1 MYIDYLYLW
10 YTVSM
15 QLLKT
20 YLFKYKKTLLLTLV
34 LATINQVFS
43 LLDPFI
49 FQKVI
54 DIYASNPTAYTRAEY
69 MWGAGMLLLATIG
82 VAFVSR
88 VAKNF
93 QDYYTN
99 VIVQKT
105 GTELYTDALR
115 HAFSLPYSVFED
127 ERSGSLLEKFNKA
140 RTDLEKFVTASI
152 ATLFVSLVGIIFVL
166 IYTFHIHVL
175 IGLSF
180 LIMIPILGTITFV
193 LGKRI
198 KTIQK
203 DIVRERSEL
212 LGSGTETIR
221 NVELVKS
228 LGLET
233 QEVDRLEKTNLK
245 ILALELS
252 KVKFVRLLSFIQ
264 GTAINLLRS
273 GLLLLM
279 VWLIYQGNLSVG
291 QLFSVMIYSF
301 YIFGPMYELGTVATT
316 YYETKAS
323 LGAVDEFLKQTAEAK
338 ALSPKQVTAF
348 DSVSFGGVSYAYES
362 RDVNAVND
370 ITLTIP
376 KGKKVAFVGPSGSG
390 KSTLVK
396 LLTGLYVPQT
406 GTLSL
411 NDISYVDVD
420 RDYFRQK
427 IGLVLQET
435 QLFAGTIRENLLF
448 ANPQATDED
457 LRLALTEAQALY
469 LIDRNKEGLDTKIGE
484 GGIKLSGGERQRLA
498 IARALVRNPELL
510 IFDEA
515 TSALDSLTEKQ
526 ITDTIKT
533 LGAKTVTQV
542 LVAHRLSTIMH
553 VDTIYVLEK
562 GKIVEQGNH
571 EELLAHKGLYAA
583 LWREQIG

>member
-1 MYIDYLYLW
+1 MK
-10 YTVSM
+10 
-15 QLLKT
+15 LLTT
-20 YLFKYKKTLLLTLV
+20 YLFKHKKTLFLTLF

-43 LLDPFI
+43 LLDPLI

-105 GTELYTDALR
+105 GTQLYTDALR

-152 ATLFVSLVGIIFVL
+152 ATLFISLVGIIFVL
-166 IYTFHIHVL
+166 IYTFSINWMIGASFVL
-175 IGLSF
+175 
-180 LIMIPILGTITFV
+180 MIPILGTITFV

-233 QEVDRLEKTNLK
+233 QEVNRLEETNLK

-252 KVKFVRLLSFIQ
+252 KVKFVRILSFVQ

-273 GLLLLM
+273 GLLFLM
-279 VWLIYQGNLSVG
+279 VWLVYQGNLSVG

-323 LGAVDEFLKQTAEAK
+323 LGAVDEFLNQTVEAK
-338 ALSPKQVTAF
+338 ALSPKQF
-348 DSVSFGGVSYAYES
+348 DSFKNISFADVSYTYES
-362 RDVNAVND
+362 REAQAVD
-370 ITLTIP
+370 TINLSISQGQ
-376 KGKKVAFVGPSGSG
+376 KIAFVGPSGSG
-390 KSTLVK
+390 KSTLIK
-396 LLTGLYVPQT
+396 LLTGLYVPQQ
-406 GTLSL
+406 GKLSL
-411 NDISYVDVD
+411 NDIPYEDLD

-435 QLFAGTIRENLLF
+435 QLFAGTIKENLLF
-448 ANPQATDED
+448 ANPNATDED
-457 LRLALTEAQALY
+457 LENALSEAQALY
-469 LIDRNKEGLDTKIGE
+469 LVERNKEGLDTKIGE

-498 IARALVRNPELL
+498 IARALIRQPEIL

-533 LGAKTVTQV
+533 LGQKTVTQI
-542 LVAHRLSTIMH
+542 LVAHRLSTVMH

-562 GKIVEQGNH
+562 GKIVEQGTH
-571 EELLAHKGLYAA
+571 EELLKHQGLYAA

>member
-1 MYIDYLYLW
+1 MK
-10 YTVSM
+10 
-15 QLLKT
+15 LLTT
-20 YLFKYKKTLLLTLV
+20 YLFKYKKTLFLTLF
-34 LATINQVFS
+34 LAVINQVFS
-43 LLDPFI
+43 LLDPLI

-54 DIYASNPTAYTRAEY
+54 DRYASNPTAYTRAEY

-105 GTELYTDALR
+105 GTQLYTDALR

-152 ATLFVSLVGIIFVL
+152 ATLFISLVGIIFVL
-166 IYTFHIHVL
+166 IYTFSIHWMIGASFVL
-175 IGLSF
+175 
-180 LIMIPILGTITFV
+180 MIPILGTITFV

-233 QEVDRLEKTNLK
+233 QEVNRLEETNLK
-245 ILALELS
+245 ILGLELS
-252 KVKFVRLLSFIQ
+252 KVKFVRILSFVQ

-273 GLLLLM
+273 GLLFLM
-279 VWLIYQGNLSVG
+279 VWLVYQGNLSVG

-323 LGAVDEFLKQTAEAK
+323 LGAVDEFLNQTVEAK
-338 ALSPKQVTAF
+338 ALSPKQF
-348 DSVSFGGVSYAYES
+348 DSFKNISFTDVSYTYEG
-362 RDVNAVND
+362 REAQAVD
-370 ITLTIP
+370 TINLSISQGQ
-376 KGKKVAFVGPSGSG
+376 KIAFVGPSGSG
-390 KSTLVK
+390 KSTLIK
-396 LLTGLYVPQT
+396 LLTGLYVPQK
-406 GTLSL
+406 GALSL
-411 NDISYVDVD
+411 NTIPYEDLD

-435 QLFAGTIRENLLF
+435 QLFAGTIKENLLF
-448 ANPQATDED
+448 ANPDATDKD
-457 LRLALTEAQALY
+457 LENALSEAQALY
-469 LIDRNKEGLDTKIGE
+469 LVERNKEGLDTKIGE

-498 IARALVRNPELL
+498 IARALVRQPEIL

-526 ITDTIKT
+526 ITETIKT
-533 LGAKTVTQV
+533 LGQKTVTQI
-542 LVAHRLSTIMH
+542 LVAHRLSTVMH

-562 GKIVEQGNH
+562 GKIVEQGTH
-571 EELLAHKGLYAA
+571 EELLKHQGLYAA

>member
-1 MYIDYLYLW
+1 
-10 YTVSM
+10 M
-15 QLLKT
+15 QLLKQ
-20 YLFKYKKTLLLTLV
+20 YLSKYQKTLILTLF

-43 LLDPFI
+43 LLDPLVFR
-49 FQKVI
+49 FMI
-54 DIYASNPTAYTRAEY
+54 DRYASNPSAYALHDY
-69 MWGAGMLLLATIG
+69 LLGAGLLLLASVG

-88 VAKNF
+88 IAKNF

-105 GTELYTDALR
+105 GTQLYTDALR

-152 ATLFVSLVGIIFVL
+152 GTIFVTLVGVVFVL
-166 IYTFHIHVL
+166 IYTFSIHWS

-180 LIMIPILGTITFV
+180 VLMIPILGTITFF

-198 KTIQK
+198 KGIQSQ
-203 DIVRERSEL
+203 IVRERSEL

-228 LGLET
+228 LGLEA
-233 QEVDRLEKTNLK
+233 QEVDRLAETNNK

-252 KVKFVRLLSFIQ
+252 KVKVVRILSFIQ
-264 GTAINLLRS
+264 GTVINLLRA
-273 GLLLLM
+273 LLLFLM

-291 QLFSVMIYSF
+291 QLFSVMMYSF

-316 YYETKAS
+316 YYEARAS
-323 LGAVDEFLKQTAEAK
+323 LEAVDNFLKQTAEVK
-338 ALSPKQVTAF
+338 SDNPQKVDHVETINF
-348 DSVSFGGVSYAYES
+348 EGVSYAYQDREL
-362 RDVNAVND
+362 DAVSN
-370 ITLTIP
+370 ITLHIP
-376 KGKKVAFVGPSGSG
+376 QGKKVAFVGPSGSG
-390 KSTLVK
+390 KSTIIK
-396 LLTGLYVPQT
+396 LLTGLYVPKQ
-406 GTLSL
+406 GTLAL
-411 NDISYVDVD
+411 NDISYVDLD

-435 QLFAGTIRENLLF
+435 QLFAGTIKENLLF
-448 ANPQATDED
+448 ANPDATDAD
-457 LRLALTEAQALY
+457 LHAALVESQADY
-469 LIDRNKEGLDTKIGE
+469 LVSRNDAGLDTKIGE

-498 IARALVRNPELL
+498 IARALIRKPEIL

-515 TSALDSLTEKQ
+515 TSALDSITEKQ

-533 LGAKTVTQV
+533 LGGNDGVTQI
-542 LVAHRLSTIMH
+542 LVAHRLSTIAH
-553 VDTIYVLEK
+553 VDTIYVLEQ
-562 GKIVEQGNH
+562 GRIVEFGNH
-571 EELLAHKGLYAA
+571 DELLKKQGLYHA
-583 LWREQIG
+583 LWRQQVGETV

>member
-1 MYIDYLYLW
+1 
-10 YTVSM
+10 M
-15 QLLKT
+15 QLLKK
-20 YLFKYKKTLLLTLV
+20 YIFRYKKILILTLV
-34 LATINQVFS
+34 LAAINQIFS

-49 FQKVI
+49 FQHMI
-54 DIYASNPTAYTRAEY
+54 DRYASNPTAYSLADY
-69 MWGAGMLLLATIG
+69 FMGAGILLLASVG
-82 VAFVSR
+82 VALVSR
-88 VAKNF
+88 IAKNF

-105 GTELYTDALR
+105 GTQLYTDALR

-152 ATLFVSLVGIIFVL
+152 ATVFVTIVGMVFVL
-166 IYTFHIHVL
+166 IYTFSIHWS
-175 IGLSF
+175 IGLAF
-180 LIMIPILGTITFV
+180 TLMIPVLGSITFF

-198 KTIQK
+198 KDIQK
-203 DIVRERSEL
+203 NIVRERSEL
-212 LGSGTETIR
+212 TGSGTETIR

-233 QEVDRLEKTNLK
+233 QEVDRLESTNNK

-252 KVKFVRLLSFIQ
+252 KVKFVRVLAFIQ

-279 VWLIYQGNLSVG
+279 VVLIYQSKLSVG
-291 QLFSVMIYSF
+291 QLFSVMMYSF

-316 YYETKAS
+316 YYESKAS
-323 LGAVDEFLKQTAEAK
+323 LEAVDDFLKQEIEIKAEN
-338 ALSPKQVTAF
+338 PKRVESIDSINF
-348 DSVSFGGVSYAYES
+348 DTVSYAYQD
-362 RDVNAVND
+362 RDIDAVTD
-370 ITLTIP
+370 ITLHIP

-390 KSTLVK
+390 KSTLIK
-396 LLTGLYVPQT
+396 LLTGLYVPKT
-406 GTLSL
+406 GFLSL
-411 NDISYVDVD
+411 NNISYVDLD

-435 QLFAGTIRENLLF
+435 QLFAGTIKENLLF
-448 ANPQATDED
+448 ANPLATDSD
-457 LRLALTEAQALY
+457 LHTALVESQADY
-469 LIDRNKEGLDTKIGE
+469 LVSRNEKGLDTKIGE

-498 IARALVRNPELL
+498 IARALIRKPEIL

-533 LGAKTVTQV
+533 LGTTGISGKQNITQI
-542 LVAHRLSTIMH
+542 LVAHRLSTIAH

-562 GKIVEQGNH
+562 GRIVESGNH
-571 EELLAHKGLYAA
+571 TELLDKKGLYSA
-583 LWREQIG
+583 LWRQQVGV